1 MREFLL
7 FALHNVITSV
17 CAIVTLRTAVL
28 VGADGYS
35 SVDKTT
41 TSYTAKSRVH
51 MLYVMLAPKVK
62 PALV

>member
-1 MREFLL
+1 M
-7 FALHNVITSV
+7 ITSV
-17 CAIVTLRTAVL
+17 CAIVTLRAAV
-28 VGADGYS
+28 VFGADGYS